1 MIGARVGSSTAS
13 VTVARRPEG
22 EGVKQHDE
30 AGAVPP
36 ALRMRGIRKSFPGV
50 VALDGV
56 DLEVRRGEVHVL
68 LGENGAGKS
77 TLMKIL
83 SGAIRSDA
91 GEIELLGRRVEI
103 HGPAHAQALGIRIIY
118 QEFNL
123 VPQLSAAE
131 NIFLGKEP
139 TLGFGLV
146 DRRRLQAE
154 AGRRLEAL
162 GVRVDPTRPVRELG
176 VAQQQMVEVA
186 KALHGEARVLIM
198 DEPTSAL
205 TASEIDALFA
215 AIEGLIANGV
225 AVIYISHRLV
235 EVERIGT
242 RVTVLRDG
250 KHVATHGVG
259 EVSLAELIR
268 LMANRELKEHYPKR
282 RVVCGEELLR
292 VEGLRGGVLE
302 DVAFSLHRGEVVG
315 LAGLLGAGRTEVA
328 RAITGADPPAGGR
341 VTIKGKSGRPRA
353 PRDAIRQG
361 VGFLPEDRKTQG
373 LVLERSVKENLALP
387 SAPRLSPFGWMNA
400 AAEKALAT
408 REVEDLRIRT
418 PSLEQKAV
426 LLSGGNQQKVVLGKW
441 LAADVDVLI
450 MDEPTRG
457 IDVAAKVEIYEEMN
471 RLTAK
476 GVGILMISSELPEV
490 LGMSDRI
497 LVMRQGRIVA
507 EMDAAGITQVQ
518 VLRAALGQPA

>member
-1 MIGARVGSSTAS
+1 VKHDDVVGAA
-13 VTVARRPEG
+13 
-22 EGVKQHDE
+22 
-30 AGAVPP
+30 PP

-50 VALDGV
+50 MALDGV
-56 DLEVRRGEVHVL
+56 DLEVREGEVHVL

-77 TLMKIL
+77 TLMKVL
-83 SGAIRSDA
+83 SGAVRADA
-91 GEIELLGRRVEI
+91 GEIELAGERVEI
-103 HGPAHAQALGIRIIY
+103 AGPSHAQALGIRIIY

-131 NIFLGKEP
+131 NILLGQEP
-139 TLGFGLV
+139 TRGFGLV
-146 DRRRLQAE
+146 DRRRLE
-154 AGRRLEAL
+154 REGRSRLEEL
-162 GVRVDPTRPVRELG
+162 GVRIDPARPVQELG

-186 KALHGEARVLIM
+186 KALHGQARLLIM

-205 TASEIDALFA
+205 TASEIDVLFGV
-215 AIEGLIANGV
+215 IERLTAQGV
-225 AVIYISHRLV
+225 AVVYISHRLE

-242 RVTVLRDG
+242 CVTVLRDG

-282 RVVCGEELLR
+282 RVTRGEELLR
-292 VEGLRGGVLE
+292 VEGLRAGILH

-328 RAITGADPPAGGR
+328 RAITGADPPASGR
-341 VTIKGKSGRPRA
+341 VTIKGKAMRLRE

-373 LVLERSVKENLALP
+373 LVLGRSVKENLALP
-387 SAPRLSPFGWMNA
+387 SAPRLSAFGWMDG
-400 AAEKALAT
+400 AAEEALAA
-408 REVEDLRIRT
+408 REVQDLRIRT
-418 PSLEQKAV
+418 PNLEQNV
-426 LLSGGNQQKVVLGKW
+426 VHLSGGNQQKVVLGKW
-441 LAADVDVLI
+441 LAADVDVLV

-457 IDVAAKVEIYEEMN
+457 IDVAAKVEIYGEMN

-476 GVGILMISSELPEV
+476 GAGILMISSELPEV

-497 LVMRQGRIVA
+497 LVMRHGRIVA
-507 EMDAAGITQVQ
+507 EMEAAGTSQEQ